1 MAEQDGMKSKEL
13 APQRQRSILR
23 ILKSE
28 GMVKV
33 EELCVELSASAA
45 TIRRDLTKLEVDGY
59 LRRVH
64 GGAVL
69 VTGNAQA
76 GTEMNF
82 DEKVE
87 TLLAEKKR
95 IAEHAAT
102 FIEKEDAIYLDGGS
116 TILELAKLIKHDK
129 SLIVVTNSLTAA
141 VELSNSEGPRVI
153 LTGGDLRLKS
163 RTMVGALTKPLIDGV
178 HLDKAFMGTIG
189 ITSKGLTT
197 TDPSEAFTKELAVE
211 AASHVYLLADHT
223 KFGKTS
229 FVSTNNLDKFDLCI
243 TDTGLTEEAREAYS
257 QELGIKIEAVEVKN

>member
-1 MAEQDGMKSKEL
+1 MSDQDGMKSKEL
-13 APQRQRSILR
+13 APQRHRR
-23 ILKSE
+23 ILKILKNT

-33 EELCVELSASAA
+33 DDLCAELSASSA

-59 LRRVH
+59 LKRVH

-69 VTGNAQA
+69 VAGSAQA

-87 TLLAEKKR
+87 TLLAEKKK
-95 IAEHAAT
+95 IAERAAS

-116 TILELAKLIKHDK
+116 TVLELAKIIKHDK
-129 SLIVVTNSLTAA
+129 SLVVVTNSLTAA

-163 RTMVGALTKPLIDGV
+163 RTMVGALSRPLIDGV

-211 AASHVYLLADHT
+211 AANHVYLLADHS

-243 TDTGLTEEAREAYS
+243 TDAGLSEEAREAYS
-257 QELGIKIEAVEVKN
+257 QELGIKIEVVEV

>member
-1 MAEQDGMKSKEL
+1 MNDQDGIKSKEL
-13 APQRQRSILR
+13 APERQRKILR
-23 ILKSE
+23 ILRNT

-33 EELCVELSASAA
+33 DDLSAELSASTA
-45 TIRRDLTKLEVDGY
+45 TIRRDLTTLEVNGY
-59 LRRVH
+59 LKRVH
-64 GGAVL
+64 GGAML
-69 VTGNAQA
+69 SAVTEQA

-82 DEKVE
+82 DEKVS
-87 TLLAEKKR
+87 TLLKEKQR
-95 IAEHAAT
+95 IAQRAAS

-116 TILELAKLIKHDK
+116 TVLELAKLIKHDK

-163 RTMVGALTKPLIDGV
+163 RTMVGALSKPLIDGV

-189 ITSKGLTT
+189 ITSKGLNT

-243 TDTGLTEEAREAYS
+243 TDTGLSEEDREAYS
-257 QELGIKIEAVEVKN
+257 LELGLKIEAVKV

>member
-1 MAEQDGMKSKEL
+1 MSDHEGMKTKEL
-13 APQRQRSILR
+13 APQRHRKILR
-23 ILKSE
+23 ILRNA

-33 EELCVELSASAA
+33 DDLCVQLSASPA
-45 TIRRDLTKLEVDGY
+45 TIRRDLSRLEVAGY
-59 LRRVH
+59 LQRVH

-69 VTGNAQA
+69 VADNIRA

-87 TLLAEKKR
+87 TLLAEKKK
-95 IAEHAAT
+95 IAERAAS
-102 FIEKEDAIYLDGGS
+102 FIEKEDAVYLDGGS
-116 TILELAKLIKHDK
+116 TVLELAKLIKHDK

-141 VELSNSEGPRVI
+141 NELANSDGPRII

-163 RTMVGALTKPLIDGV
+163 RTMVGALSRALIDSV

-189 ITSKGLTT
+189 ITSKGLST

-211 AASHVYLLADHT
+211 AASQVYLLADHT

-243 TDTGLTEEAREAYS
+243 TDSGLSEEAREAYV
-257 QELGIKIEAVEVKN
+257 QELGIDIETVDV

>member
-1 MAEQDGMKSKEL
+1 MSNHGEMKSKEL
-13 APQRQRSILR
+13 APQRHRRILR
-23 ILKSE
+23 MLRTT

-33 EELCVELSASAA
+33 DDLCAELLASPA
-45 TIRRDLTKLEVDGY
+45 TIRRDLTRLEVDGY
-59 LRRVH
+59 LQRVH

-69 VTGNAQA
+69 AAGNVQA
-76 GTEMNF
+76 GNEMNF

-87 TLLAEKKR
+87 TLLAEKRK
-95 IAEHAAT
+95 IAERAASY
-102 FIEKEDAIYLDGGS
+102 IEKEDAIYLDGGS
-116 TILELAKLIKHDK
+116 TVLELAKLIKHDK
-129 SLIVVTNSLTAA
+129 SLVVVTNSLTAA

-163 RTMVGALTKPLIDGV
+163 RTMVGALSRSLIDGV

-189 ITSKGLTT
+189 ITSKGLNT

-211 AASHVYLLADHT
+211 AATQVYLLADHT

-243 TDTGLTEEAREAYS
+243 TDSGLSEEAKEEYAH
-257 QELGIKIEAVEVKN
+257 ELGISIEVVDV